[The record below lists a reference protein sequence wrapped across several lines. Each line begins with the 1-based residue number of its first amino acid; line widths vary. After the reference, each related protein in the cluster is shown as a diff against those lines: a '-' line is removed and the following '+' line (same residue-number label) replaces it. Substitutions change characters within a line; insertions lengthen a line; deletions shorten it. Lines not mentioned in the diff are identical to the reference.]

1 MSTDLNKQT
10 EQPANRGANACY
22 APGPWRVDEPAYGA
36 IVDGLDNDLALICR
50 DDNENETRQTARL
63 MAAAPEL
70 LKVCEDALIH
80 VERAINEH
88 NNAGMLLEAMKYAIR
103 KAKEGV

>member
-1 MSTDLNKQT
+1 MNT
-10 EQPANRGANACY
+10 EPKEQAQMPANRGANACY
-22 APGPWRVDEPAYGA
+22 APGPWRVDESAYGV
-36 IVDGLDNDLALICR
+36 IIDGNGEDLALICR

-70 LKVCEDALIH
+70 LKVCEDALVH

-88 NNAGMLLEAMKYAIR
+88 NGAGTLLEAMKYAIR
-103 KAKEGV
+103 KARVGV